1 MHDVFVL
8 QVSGEKHWQVRP
20 PVLESPLRDQ
30 PWTDRRDAVRV
41 AADGPPTVDA
51 VLAPG
56 DCLYVPR
63 GWLHSAEALG
73 GTSIHLT
80 MGVHVWTRRQ
90 LADDLLSAAG
100 RHLDA
105 DPAVRASLEL
115 GADLLDADA
124 VAHWH
129 SEIRAAVDAA
139 LDAVSDAELAEA
151 LARRVRAAQR
161 AEPLGVLAQHAAS
174 TDPATTWRPRRHLA
188 ARWEEGG
195 DHGTAV
201 LLTRVARVEVPSEH
215 RDAVVEVLAGRAD
228 AGGLDGDVRRSLCLA
243 GILVPREGSVHLA
256 GVDLRAVGEQHRADL
271 RRRSVGIV
279 FQYGTLVPELT
290 GEENVA
296 LPLLLSGTGRAEA
309 LTPAREWLERL
320 GVAEV
325 AQTTAARMSGGQ
337 RQRVALARALVAS
350 PHVVLADEP
359 TGSLDSLAADLVAAE
374 LVSAARDAGAAVV
387 MVTHDARVAA
397 YADREVHLW
406 DGRVDGPSTL
416 VGDTADEVLR

>member
-1 MHDVFVL
+1 MTA
-8 QVSGEKHWQVRP
+8 
-20 PVLESPLRDQ
+20 PVLSCRGVVHDY
-30 PWTDRRDAVRV
+30 
-41 AADGPPTVDA
+41 DGTP
-51 VLAPG
+51 
-56 DCLYVPR
+56 
-63 GWLHSAEALG
+63 AL
-73 GTSIHLT
+73 
-80 MGVHVWTRRQ
+80 
-90 LADDLLSAAG
+90 
-100 RHLDA
+100 
-105 DPAVRASLEL
+105 
-115 GADLLDADA
+115 
-124 VAHWH
+124 
-129 SEIRAAVDAA
+129 
-139 LDAVSDAELAEA
+139 
-151 LARRVRAAQR
+151 
-161 AEPLGVLAQHAAS
+161 LGVDL
-174 TDPATTWRPRRHLA
+174 DVL
-188 ARWEEGG
+188 EG
-195 DHGTAV
+195 
-201 LLTRVARVEVPSEH
+201 
-215 RDAVVEVLAGRAD
+215 EVLAVTGPS
-228 AGGLDGDVRRSLCLA
+228 GSGKSTLLLCLA